1 MKNHILTLV
10 FIVCFSALSFTSVS
24 AQAKDSLQNKENSLG
39 NVMET
44 AAINNNI
51 VFESLNNNSIEN
63 ESRDNPKEPAKADTV
78 KKKNLTYGIASFY
91 AKYFEGML
99 TATGEIFHH
108 SNLTAASNSFKL
120 NTWVRVIN
128 LLNGK
133 SIIVRINDRMHP
145 RMAAKGRVVDL
156 TVTAARLLNFT
167 KAGTAKVR
175 VEVVQK
181 GTKE

>member
-1 MKNHILTLV
+1 MKNHILTLA
-10 FIVCFSALSFTSVS
+10 FIVCLTALSFTSVC

-39 NVMET
+39 NVIET
-44 AAINNNI
+44 AIINNNI
-51 VFESLNNNSIEN
+51 VSESLNNNRIET
-63 ESRDNPKEPAKADTV
+63 EPSDIRKETPKKDSA

-108 SNLTAASNSFKL
+108 TNLTAASNNFKL

-156 TVTAARLLNFT
+156 TVTAAKLLNFT